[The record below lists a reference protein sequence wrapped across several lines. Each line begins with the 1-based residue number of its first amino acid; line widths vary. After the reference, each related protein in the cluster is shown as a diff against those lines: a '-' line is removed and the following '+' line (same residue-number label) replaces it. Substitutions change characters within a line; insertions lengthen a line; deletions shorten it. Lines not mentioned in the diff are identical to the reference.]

1 MLPTFVE
8 RKKGVKL
15 TVAMQLSSLFEI
27 EGETF
32 AVLTDIQNNKTIL
45 SDAPSE
51 LGESVG
57 LLMKGQEAIPGG
69 QIDLDTKSKIEGYGV
84 FTFTYGPVTSGI
96 PEAGGF
102 RLVTY
107 GERIAKVIPMI
118 NFKKRSVEHGV
129 VGMDPENALLIVE
142 RSAGNFSASYSTCFT
157 TAVENALGIKVP
169 QGAKWIR
176 AVAIELERIYNHLH
190 VFSREAEAAS
200 QNVATY
206 QTSALM
212 EQVLRLDA
220 KYFGHRYLI
229 GLNEIGG
236 VRSDLS
242 DRERRNDLIR
252 SLRSITSEFSK
263 IVEYFL
269 SSRIFL
275 DRLQNTAKLSKEDAL
290 SLGAV
295 GPAARGSGLDW
306 DDRVMFPIEPY
317 NDIFVDVETERGTDT
332 MSRIMVRIN
341 EITASTTI
349 LEELLDKM
357 PSDGIKSK
365 SANESRSRS
374 DFSLCRIES
383 PSGDLIQAVQMGES
397 GKIAKLHIRPSS
409 LANWIP
415 FAKSLEGNVFTDF
428 QFAFESFGLNYA
440 DSDR

>member
-1 MLPTFVE
+1 M
-8 RKKGVKL
+8 
-15 TVAMQLSSLFEI
+15 
-27 EGETF
+27 
-32 AVLTDIQNNKTIL
+32 
-45 SDAPSE
+45 
-51 LGESVG
+51 
-57 LLMKGQEAIPGG
+57 
-69 QIDLDTKSKIEGYGV
+69 
-84 FTFTYGPVTSGI
+84 
-96 PEAGGF
+96 
-102 RLVTY
+102 VTY

-332 MSRIMVRIN
+332 ISRIMVRIN

-357 PSDGIKSK
+357 PLDGIKSK